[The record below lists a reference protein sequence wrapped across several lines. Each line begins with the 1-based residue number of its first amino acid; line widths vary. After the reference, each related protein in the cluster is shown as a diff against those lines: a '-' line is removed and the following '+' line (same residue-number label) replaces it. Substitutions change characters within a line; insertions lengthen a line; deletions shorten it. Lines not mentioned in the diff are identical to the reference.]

1 MELTPEQFTR
11 AARAM
16 AREFLDTVAQAG
28 RCPDD
33 TANLAGA
40 ALAEVIGQQLGKFGA
55 ANRLRDLADIL
66 ENEAFEE
73 PRLN

>member
-1 MELTPEQFTR
+1 MEMTPEQYTR

-16 AREFLDTVAQAG
+16 AREFLDTVAQVG
-28 RCPDD
+28 LSPDD

-66 ENEAFEE
+66 EKEAFEE